1 MKFVVFNHGDLF
13 LHKIVRNHLQSELQ
27 LGQEVNEPQEDFS
40 VLLSEEFFFKFIVV
54 DVLLNASEATDQLK
68 AEKDVLGG

>member
-1 MKFVVFNHGDLF
+1 
-13 LHKIVRNHLQSELQ
+13 